1 MSDYHC
7 RREALA
13 MAEKFERWS
22 KIEIPEYLQDYART
36 IRDMDAIIQSLD
48 KRYLTETEILR
59 EKLNRFYEEAIKV
72 RRSITY
78 DGDIAFTI
86 IVPRQ
91 LTSKT
96 YNEIAE
102 YIFTKAMQGINDVIK
117 LQRGETEK

>member
-1 MSDYHC
+1 MSDYPC

-13 MAEKFERWS
+13 MAEKFDMLS
-22 KIEIPEYLQDYART
+22 KIEIPELLKVYAGT
-36 IRDMDAIIQSLD
+36 IREMDSIIQRLD
-48 KRYLTETEILR
+48 NTYLTETEILR
-59 EKLNRFYEEAIKV
+59 EKLNRFHEEAIKV

-102 YIFTKAMQGINDVIK
+102 YGFTKAMQGINDVIK

>member
-1 MSDYHC
+1 MSDYPC

-13 MAEKFERWS
+13 MAEKFDMLS
-22 KIEIPEYLQDYART
+22 KIEIPELLKVYAGT
-36 IRDMDAIIQSLD
+36 IREMDSIIQRLD
-48 KRYLTETEILR
+48 NTYLTETEILR
-59 EKLNRFYEEAIKV
+59 EKLNRFHEEAIKV

-86 IVPRQ
+86 IVPRH

-102 YIFTKAMQGINDVIK
+102 YGFTKAMQGIIDVIK